1 MTICNTLNVKLCNL
15 QPNILKSEIKNDTEV
30 TLNFSLKLIEN
41 EANDQVSRIHKAH
54 QLIQNHRKLNC
65 LR

>member
-1 MTICNTLNVKLCNL
+1 MTICNTLNVKLSNL

-41 EANDQVSRIHKAH
+41 ETNDETSFRHK
-54 QLIQNHRKLNC
+54 LL
-65 LR
+65 